1 MKNIIFVVIG
11 TLIGAG
17 FASGKEVE
25 IFFLRYGK
33 SGILGMMLAGF
44 TISLII
50 YRVLKI
56 IEKCNIE
63 SYSDLIDN
71 INDNKNTN
79 KLIKI
84 IINSFLLI
92 SFFIMMSGI
101 SSYFKEEFNVPTII
115 TSCLVSI
122 LCYLTLRNNI
132 NGITKINVL
141 LVPFLIAFIIF
152 ITSLNIDYF
161 TKNFNYIIETKQ
173 ISIIDNWIWSAI
185 LYASYNSITLIPI
198 VIGLKKYVKNN
209 AGKISILSGVIFITL
224 GLCIYSILARGQNYI
239 QYLELPVVNIID
251 EFGKFY
257 SILYGVVIAIA
268 IFTSAISAGY
278 GFLEK
283 YESSKKTYKQLTA
296 SICVLSIPI
305 SLIKFSFLVE
315 ILYPIFGILGLFQIF
330 LLLKRH
336 KVLKKIEK
344 TDIK

>member
-33 SGILGMMLAGF
+33 NGILGMILAGII
-44 TISLII
+44 ISFII
-50 YRVLKI
+50 YKVLKLT
-56 IEKCNIE
+56 EKYNLE
-63 SYSDLIDN
+63 SYSSLIDN
-71 INDNKNTN
+71 ISNNKKINQ
-79 KLIKI
+79 LIKI

-101 SSYFKEEFNVPTII
+101 SSYFKEEFNIPTII
-115 TSCLVSI
+115 TSCLVSV
-122 LCYLTLRNNI
+122 LCYLTLKNNI
-132 NGITKINVL
+132 SGITKINVL
-141 LVPFLIAFIIF
+141 LVPFLIIFIIF

-161 TKNFNYIIETKQ
+161 TKNFNFILETKE
-173 ISIIDNWIWSAI
+173 ISIIDNWICSAV

-198 VIGLKKYVKNN
+198 IIGLKKYVKNN
-209 AGKISILSGVIFITL
+209 AEKISILSGSLFVIL
-224 GLCIYSILARGQNYI
+224 GLCIYSILIRGQNYI
-239 QYLELPVVNIID
+239 QYLDLPVVNIIN
-251 EFGKFY
+251 EFGEIY
-257 SILYGVVIAIA
+257 SILYGIVIAIA

-283 YESSKKTYKQLTA
+283 YENNKKEYQQLA
-296 SICVLSIPI
+296 ICICALSIPI

-315 ILYPIFGILGLFQIF
+315 VLYPIFGILGLFQIF